1 MATAANAYD
10 PFAIPTRRM
19 TPEQVLE
26 AAAYFGID
34 VAGLDIEQLRARVK
48 EVGTAR
54 WKEENRQAIE
64 EWNVW
69 IRENGIPHAD
79 LHIPIP

>member
-19 TPEQVLE
+19 TPEQVRE

-34 VAGLDIEQLRARVK
+34 ATAMDVETLRVRVNDAGK
-48 EVGTAR
+48 TR
-54 WKEENRQAIE
+54 WVEENREAME
-64 EWNVW
+64 ASNAWVEK
-69 IRENGIPHAD
+69 NGLPLAKHR
-79 LHIPIP
+79 LF

>member
-19 TPEQVLE
+19 TPEQVHE

-34 VAGLDIEQLRARVK
+34 VSGADIETLRARVK
-48 EVGTAR
+48 EAGKAR
-54 WKEENRQAIE
+54 WIEENREAMDASNAWVE
-64 EWNVW
+64 K
-69 IRENGIPHAD
+69 NGLPLAKHR
-79 LHIPIP
+79 LF